1 MSDTDA
7 LLEAFRGDRNAVE
20 LAFALARIADV
31 WDNLIDRDKP
41 VGPADINQAFWI
53 ALVDIPR
60 NPFYARHV
68 QDLQP
73 LIAQSIVNYQIANA
87 LQEAATNSE
96 ALNVANVLRYSV
108 ADVIVHMAF
117 LCGGMSWAASVGP
130 QLRMLCQKDTLKHFV
145 EEMEAKRAPK

>member
-1 MSDTDA
+1 MSDTDT
-7 LLEAFRGDRNAVE
+7 LLSAFRGNRDAVE
-20 LAFALARIADV
+20 LAFSIARIADV

-41 VGPADINQAFWI
+41 VSNDEINQAFWI
-53 ALVDIPR
+53 ALVEIPR
-60 NPFYARHV
+60 NPFYVRHV

-73 LIAQSIVNYQIANA
+73 LIAQSIVNYQIANT
-87 LQEAATNSE
+87 LQSEVDSE

-117 LCGGMSWAASVGP
+117 LCGGMSWAALVGP
-130 QLRMLCQKDTLKHFV
+130 QLRMLCQKDTLKHFM